1 VKIERASWFKPRYV
15 VTDAA
20 GHQSVWQ
27 GNNFR
32 VGLSAEMDGHRCEL
46 RQDSRKR
53 FVLLVDGVEAAEAI
67 RWGREWQ
74 VHAAG
79 SSYDLLRAS
88 RWRSRIEVVAAGET
102 IGTVRRGSG
111 PRSSAQSDLPG
122 DLPLPVQALIGFVA
136 MMTWRQEASVAG
148 TGAGA
153 IATGG

>member
-74 VHAAG
+74 VNAGG

-111 PRSSAQSDLPG
+111 PRSSARCDLPG
-122 DLPLPVQALIGFVA
+122 DLSLPVQALIGFAA
-136 MMTWRQEASVAG
+136 MMAWRQEASVAG
-148 TGAGA
+148 AGAGT